1 LLQTSI
7 KYGINTVQHNP
18 IIHINEG
25 EKINNKLETGTI
37 HFSAISRLVHI
48 LISNAAA
55 VNEAHYIGM
64 EMIQGILQLWHNTHS
79 DKGQP
84 PNSLSPSPLF
94 CPFHTQWNSQNSVQ
108 PW

>member
-1 LLQTSI
+1 MDNNL
-7 KYGINTVQHNP
+7 
-18 IIHINEG
+18 
-25 EKINNKLETGTI
+25 EKGAI

-64 EMIQGILQLWHNTHS
+64 EMIQGILQLWQNAHS

-84 PNSLSPSPLF
+84 PVTFTPLLSIPHSME
-94 CPFHTQWNSQNSVQ
+94 
-108 PW
+108 